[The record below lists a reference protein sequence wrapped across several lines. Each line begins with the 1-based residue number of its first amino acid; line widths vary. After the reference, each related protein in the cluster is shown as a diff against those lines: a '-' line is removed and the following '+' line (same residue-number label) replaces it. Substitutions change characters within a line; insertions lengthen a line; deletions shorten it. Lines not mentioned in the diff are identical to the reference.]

1 MATIMFRNR
10 FSAEGIRGFTT
21 GKFNGKEREEM
32 NRTAFRA
39 IGLEIKQMYF
49 SASDTCAVAIAEGDP
64 DKIPLAEAWA
74 MSTGAFLSVKADV
87 LTPLAEFVE
96 ATKTLTKVY
105 DLYEAPNQ
113 DEIDRMLLDE

>member
-10 FSAEGIRGFTT
+10 YSAEGFRGFTT

-32 NRTAFRA
+32 NRSAFKA
-39 IGLEIKQMYF
+39 IGLDIKQMYF
-49 SASDTCAVAIAEGDP
+49 SASDACAVAIAEGDP

-87 LTPLAEFVE
+87 LTPLGEFVE
-96 ATKTLTKVY
+96 ATKTLTRVY

-113 DEIDRMLLDE
+113 DEIDRILLDE